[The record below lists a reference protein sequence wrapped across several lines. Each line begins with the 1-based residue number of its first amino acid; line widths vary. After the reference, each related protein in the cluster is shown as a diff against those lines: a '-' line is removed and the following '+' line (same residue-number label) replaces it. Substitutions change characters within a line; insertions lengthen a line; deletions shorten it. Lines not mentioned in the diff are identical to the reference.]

1 MCEQY
6 STQALS
12 YLNQNETQT
21 EILSLLYKTCSKLQP
36 LRQQVQII
44 VIKVLSPQNC
54 TVEGNWSK
62 FGSFVGYT
70 SESSIIE
77 WYCIKANQAI

>member
-1 MCEQY
+1 MFPLIAHSTIRSKEQLHTTEALCEMCEQY

-54 TVEGNWSK
+54 TVEGN
-62 FGSFVGYT
+62 
-70 SESSIIE
+70 
-77 WYCIKANQAI
+77 